1 MNPPTAAIAE
11 DEPHLREELRE
22 SLGALWPELQI
33 VGEAEDGIEALRL
46 LETRSPDILFLDIQ
60 MPGLTGMEV
69 AAQANGRCHVVFVTA
84 YDQHAIAA
92 FDQGAVDYVMK
103 PFSTARLATAIGR
116 LKERINAAPA
126 NLGGLLKALSAQG
139 AGARTWLRWINASQ
153 GNNVRLITV
162 EEICYFQADS
172 KYTMVVTA
180 EHESLIRKPIKE
192 LLAQLDPEMFWQIHR
207 STVVNV
213 NAIAALH
220 KTMAGNYEVRLKQ
233 RKESLP
239 VSAPYAHLFKQM

>member
-11 DEPHLREELRE
+11 DEPHLREELKE
-22 SLGALWPELQI
+22 SLAALWPELRI
-33 VGEAEDGIEALRL
+33 VGEAEDGIEALRI
-46 LETRSPDILFLDIQ
+46 LEAHSPDILFLDIQ

-84 YDQHAIAA
+84 YDQHALAA

-103 PFSTARLATAIGR
+103 PFSVARLATAIAR
-116 LKERINAAPA
+116 LKERVSAAPA
-126 NLGGLLKALSAQG
+126 NLGGLLKALAAQAPG
-139 AGARTWLRWINASQ
+139 AKTWLRWINASQ
-153 GNNVRLITV
+153 GTTVRLITV

-180 EHESLIRKPIKE
+180 DHESLIRKPIKE
-192 LLAQLDPEMFWQIHR
+192 LLEELDPDVFWQIHR

-213 NAIAALH
+213 NAISTLH
-220 KTMAGNYEVRLKQ
+220 RTLAGNLEVRLKA

-239 VSAPYAHLFKQM
+239 VSAPYLHLFKQM

>member
-22 SLGALWPELQI
+22 SLAALWPELRV
-33 VGEAEDGIEALRL
+33 VGEAENGIDALRL
-46 LETRSPDILFLDIQ
+46 IETKAPDILFLDIQ

-69 AAQANGRCHVVFVTA
+69 AAQANGRCHIVFVTA

-103 PFSTARLATAIGR
+103 PFSVARLATAIGR
-116 LKERINAAPA
+116 LKERINASPA
-126 NLGGLLKALSAQG
+126 NLSGLLKTLAAQG
-139 AGARTWLRWINASQ
+139 SGAKTWLRWINASQ
-153 GNNVRLITV
+153 GAAVRLITV

-180 EHESLIRKPIKE
+180 ENESVIRKPIKE

-213 NAIAALH
+213 NAIEALH
-220 KTMAGNYEVRLKQ
+220 KTMAGNYEVRLRQ
-233 RKESLP
+233 RKELLA
-239 VSAPYAHLFKQM
+239 VSGPYAHLFKQM

>member
-22 SLGALWPELQI
+22 TLAALWPELRI
-33 VGEAEDGIEALRL
+33 VGEAENGIEALRL
-46 LETRSPDILFLDIQ
+46 LETKAPDILFLDIQ

-69 AAQANGRCHVVFVTA
+69 AAQANGRCHIVFVTA

-103 PFSTARLATAIGR
+103 PFSVARLATAIGR
-116 LKERINAAPA
+116 LKERINASPA
-126 NLGGLLKALSAQG
+126 NLSGLLKTLATQG
-139 AGARTWLRWINASQ
+139 AGAKTWLRWINASH
-153 GNNVRLITV
+153 GANVRLVTV

-180 EHESLIRKPIKE
+180 EHESVIRKPIKE

-213 NAIAALH
+213 NAIEALH
-220 KTMAGNYEVRLKQ
+220 KTMAGNYEVRLRQ
-233 RKESLP
+233 RKELLS
-239 VSAPYAHLFKQM
+239 VSGPYAHLFKQM

>member
-1 MNPPTAAIAE
+1 VDAAIVQ
-11 DEPHLREELRE
+11 
-22 SLGALWPELQI
+22 SKTSG
-33 VGEAEDGIEALRL
+33 
-46 LETRSPDILFLDIQ
+46 
-60 MPGLTGMEV
+60 
-69 AAQANGRCHVVFVTA
+69 
-84 YDQHAIAA
+84 
-92 FDQGAVDYVMK
+92 
-103 PFSTARLATAIGR
+103 ARLSPRGVARSVERGRIGR
-116 LKERINAAPA
+116 A
-126 NLGGLLKALSAQG
+126 GG
-139 AGARTWLRWINASQ
+139 
-153 GNNVRLITV
+153 LITV

-220 KTMAGNYEVRLKQ
+220 RTMAGNYEVRLKQ

>member
-1 MNPPTAAIAE
+1 MSPPTAAIAE
-11 DEPHLREELRE
+11 DEPHLRDELRE
-22 SLGALWPELQI
+22 SLAALWPELQI
-33 VGEAEDGIEALRL
+33 VGEAENGIEALHL

-69 AAQANGRCHVVFVTA
+69 AAQANGRCHIVFVTA

-103 PFSTARLATAIGR
+103 PFSVARLATAIGR
-116 LKERINAAPA
+116 LKERVNAAPA
-126 NLGGLLKALSAQG
+126 NLGGLLKTLAAQG
-139 AGARTWLRWINASQ
+139 AGAKTWLRWINASQ
-153 GNNVRLITV
+153 GANVRLITV

-213 NAIAALH
+213 NAIAAVH
-220 KTMAGNYEVRLKQ
+220 KTMAGNLEVRLKQ
-233 RKESLP
+233 RKESLS

>member
-22 SLGALWPELQI
+22 TLAALWPELRI
-33 VGEAEDGIEALRL
+33 VGEAENGIEALRL
-46 LETRSPDILFLDIQ
+46 LETKAPDILFLDIQ

-69 AAQANGRCHVVFVTA
+69 AAQANGRCHIVFVTA

-103 PFSTARLATAIGR
+103 PFSVARLATAIGR
-116 LKERINAAPA
+116 LKERINASPA
-126 NLGGLLKALSAQG
+126 NLSGLLKTLATQG
-139 AGARTWLRWINASQ
+139 AGAKTWLRWINASQ
-153 GNNVRLITV
+153 GANVRLITV

-180 EHESLIRKPIKE
+180 EHESVIRKPIKE

-213 NAIAALH
+213 NAIEALH
-220 KTMAGNYEVRLKQ
+220 KTMAGNYEVRLRQ
-233 RKESLP
+233 RKELLS
-239 VSAPYAHLFKQM
+239 VSGPYAHLFKQM

>member
-1 MNPPTAAIAE
+1 MNQPTAAIAE

-22 SLGALWPELQI
+22 SLAQLWPELRI
-33 VGEAEDGIEALRL
+33 VGIAEDGIEALRL
-46 LETRSPDILFLDIQ
+46 LETRAPDILFLDIQ

-69 AAQANGRCHVVFVTA
+69 AAQANGRCHIVFVTA

-103 PFSTARLATAIGR
+103 PFSVARLATAIAR
-116 LKERINAAPA
+116 LKERVNAAPA
-126 NLGGLLKALSAQG
+126 NLGGLLKALAAQS
-139 AGARTWLRWINASQ
+139 AGAKTWLRWINASQ
-153 GNNVRLITV
+153 GANVRLITV

-172 KYTMVVTA
+172 KYTLVVTA

-213 NAIAALH
+213 TAIAALH